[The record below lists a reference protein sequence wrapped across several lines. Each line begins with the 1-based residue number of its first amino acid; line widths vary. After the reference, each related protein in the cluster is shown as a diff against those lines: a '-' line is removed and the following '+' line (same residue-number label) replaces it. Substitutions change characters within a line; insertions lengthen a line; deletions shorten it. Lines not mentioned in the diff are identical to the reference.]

1 MPHCSQVGRVAGFSA
16 ALLGQDLAGVSSIH
30 STPVYQILLTRKYL
44 TSKIMPLLAAIA
56 VVLCTAMV
64 LITWSVMGG
73 FLKNLVKSGRTMIG
87 DVAIVWP
94 NVGFAHYEDLIE
106 MLEAD
111 PMIEAA
117 CPMIESY
124 GLAHLPGD
132 RTELVVIKGVDG
144 PSFDRVT
151 GYAETLYWKPLTAPH
166 PKDKQQRDWRNRSH
180 GLWEQK
186 YRDGLGLKEYD
197 ANTDRQVGAA
207 VLGIEVSGY
216 NIRELWGGYTP
227 GVVVVPQTD
236 GTTRDVQVLMFDETI
251 TLNLLALDGSG
262 RTVDTKTR
270 KIPVANEFQSGLY
283 DIDKQTVIVNLDVVQ
298 DMLNMDQAER
308 IDPDGVD
315 DPFRV
320 VIDPLTGL
328 ESLAAGPAML
338 IDPARVTTVLVRG
351 VDSEGDPRLLAERCR
366 EIYAKFAAKHARV
379 PPAENIRISTWED
392 QNRTLISAV
401 KKETGLVLFIF
412 SFISLT
418 AVILVLAIFWSM
430 VSEKTKDVGVL
441 RSIGASRSGVAMIW
455 ISYGLAIGLMGS
467 LLGGAL
473 AYAIVLNINP
483 IHDWMGEALGLTIWD
498 PRVYYFVEI
507 PNEVESDKAAIV
519 MLGGVLSSVVGAMIP
534 AIRAACLSPVRAL
547 RFE

>member
-1 MPHCSQVGRVAGFSA
+1 M
-16 ALLGQDLAGVSSIH
+16 
-30 STPVYQILLTRKYL
+30 YQLLLTRKYL
-44 TSKIMPLLAAIA
+44 TTKIMPLLASIA

-94 NVGFAHYEDLIE
+94 NVGFPYYEDLIQR
-106 MLEAD
+106 LEAD
-111 PMIEAA
+111 PMVEAA

-124 GLAHLPGD
+124 GLVHLPGD
-132 RTELVVIKGVDG
+132 RNELVVVKGVDG

-151 GYAETLYWKPLTAPH
+151 GYADTLYWRPLTEPLK
-166 PKDKQQRDWRNRSH
+166 KDKDMRDWRNRNQPVY
-180 GLWEQK
+180 EQK
-186 YRDGLGLKEYD
+186 LRDGMALEEYD
-197 ANTDRQVGAA
+197 PSTDRMIGAA
-207 VLGIEVSGY
+207 VMGIEVSGY
-216 NIRELWGGYTP
+216 NIREMWGGYTP
-227 GVVVVPQTD
+227 GVVVVPQQD
-236 GTTRDVQVLMFDETI
+236 GTTRDVQVLMFDDTI
-251 TLNLLALDGSG
+251 TLNLLAMDGSG
-262 RTVDTKTR
+262 RSVETTTR
-270 KIPVANEFQSGLY
+270 RLPVANEFQSGLY
-283 DIDKQTVIVNLDVVQ
+283 DIDKQTMIVNLAVVQ

-308 IDPDGVD
+308 LNTDEPY
-315 DPFRV
+315 DPFDT
-320 VIDPLTGL
+320 VIDPATGR
-328 ESLAAGPAML
+328 EVPRSPPAMK

-351 VDSEGDPRLLAERCR
+351 MDSEADPRILAERCA
-366 EIYAKFAAKHARV
+366 EIYASFAEAHNGEV
-379 PPAENIRISTWED
+379 PPIGSIRISTWED

-430 VSEKTKDVGVL
+430 VSEKTKDIGVL
-441 RSIGASRSGVAMIW
+441 RSIGAGRMGVAMIW
-455 ISYGLAIGLMGS
+455 ISYGLAIGLIGS
-467 LLGGAL
+467 LLGGLL
-473 AYAIVLNINP
+473 AYTIVLNINP

-507 PNEVESDKAAIV
+507 PNEVETDKAIIV

-534 AIRAACLSPVRAL
+534 ALRAAFLSPVRAL